1 MLVVHN
7 NSETAVCGCH
17 CLRDIAV
24 PMREV
29 LAWVGVCVPLAL
41 PLHYIQGNFR
51 LSAIESGS
59 ISIFHQL
66 LYFMTFLNKF
76 NSARLG
82 EIFPRWQLVIAITSV
97 SLKIMSVLSSG
108 L

>member
-1 MLVVHN
+1 MVHN

-51 LSAIESGS
+51 LFNRIRFNQYFSS
-59 ISIFHQL
+59 ITVFHDISKQIQQR
-66 LYFMTFLNKF
+66 
-76 NSARLG
+76 ARLG
-82 EIFPRWQLVIAITSV
+82 KIFPRWQLVIAITSI